1 MKLFVEG
8 KEAKTGGRMYDNG
21 KYTAIVYQRGE
32 MTELS
37 IRRNDRK
44 PIMDWRDM
52 QWIKNQLLGP
62 EIEAVQIFPAE
73 SRLMDTANQY
83 YLWAFPAGYIIPF
96 GFEHRTVSQNI
107 SLTVDSPSVQRPF
120 VEHVR
125 PADLAEQ
132 EAFQRQVI
140 EENT

>member
-8 KEAKTGGRMYDNG
+8 KEAKTGGRRQYNDR
-21 KYTAIVYQRGE
+21 YTAIVYQRGE

-44 PIMDWRDM
+44 PSMDWRDM

-73 SRLMDTANQY
+73 SRLMDAANQY
-83 YLWAFPAGYIIPF
+83 YL
-96 GFEHRTVSQNI
+96 
-107 SLTVDSPSVQRPF
+107 
-120 VEHVR
+120 
-125 PADLAEQ
+125 
-132 EAFQRQVI
+132 
-140 EENT
+140 

>member
-8 KEAKTGGRMYDNG
+8 KEAKTGGRMHYNDR
-21 KYTAIVYQRGE
+21 YTAIVYQRGE

-44 PIMDWRDM
+44 PSMDWRDM

-73 SRLMDTANQY
+73 SRLMDAANQY
-83 YLWAFPAGYIIPF
+83 YL
-96 GFEHRTVSQNI
+96 
-107 SLTVDSPSVQRPF
+107 
-120 VEHVR
+120 
-125 PADLAEQ
+125 
-132 EAFQRQVI
+132 
-140 EENT
+140 